1 VRLEPSPGFLT
12 VCCQGNHA
20 RRCLHWLSWLA
31 ALLMLPL
38 LSQMGTQPAAR
49 GAAGVAQYA
58 GC

>member
-1 VRLEPSPGFLT
+1 VRREPSPFLT

-38 LSQMGTQPAAR
+38 LSGLGSQPAAL
-49 GAAGVAQYA
+49 GAADIAQNA